1 MLTTR
6 ATPFLGY
13 PMAKNL
19 RAKLPATDNLIIHD
33 KNTEAT
39 SNFVKEMGLAASNA
53 RAGEKGFNIDIAS
66 SVRDVAERSVSPA
79 LISCICHVLRLPC
92 VSLSLSLVMKTISN
106 IPLI

>member
-6 ATPFLGY
+6 ATPVLGY

-39 SNFVKEMGLAASNA
+39 ANFVKEMGLAASNA

-66 SVRDVAERSVSPA
+66 SVREVAERSVSPA
-79 LISCICHVLRLPC
+79 LVSRFCHVLRVPY
-92 VSLSLSLVMKTISN
+92 LSPYLS
-106 IPLI
+106 